1 MGVIATASPPR
12 SSSKRRSPLP
22 DEAFSDSL
30 ERDLPLK
37 ERHTLPERNHL
48 PVIGRRA
55 DDGHNAAQLNG
66 DGDEALRLGA
76 LDKPCRRVVA
86 AICLLQLRI
95 VVRDA

>member
-1 MGVIATASPPR
+1 VIATASPPR

-37 ERHTLPERNHL
+37 ERHTLPERNHH

-55 DDGHNAAQLNG
+55 DDGHKAAAAPDASL
-66 DGDEALRLGA
+66 AL
-76 LDKPCRRVVA
+76 P
-86 AICLLQLRI
+86 
-95 VVRDA
+95 

>member
-1 MGVIATASPPR
+1 
-12 SSSKRRSPLP
+12 
-22 DEAFSDSL
+22 
-30 ERDLPLK
+30 LPLK

-66 DGDEALRLGA
+66 DGGEALRLGA